1 MKHYSLRLVQ
11 GFYCDTFVQ
20 EMLSIS
26 ACFSLLSLCR
36 TKKHSVNTLN
46 YTPALVAASSGLP
59 PAGGAR
65 RGGGGRSS
73 RQSRGGDLRDL
84 LGLSS
89 SDCFPSTS
97 HTPHRSSSSPQG
109 LVDAALPGELPADLL
124 HRLTNNLVLKLHKEG
139 KRDGKR
145 VLSRKKVLQFYLKC
159 CS

>member
-1 MKHYSLRLVQ
+1 MTATFHNKSHVKHYSLKLVQ

-20 EMLSIS
+20 EMLSIRAFHS
-26 ACFSLLSLCR
+26 CFSQFSLCR
-36 TKKHSVNTLN
+36 RKKHSVNTLN

-73 RQSRGGDLRDL
+73 GQSRGGDFGDL

-97 HTPHRSSSSPQG
+97 CTPHRYSSSSQR
-109 LVDAALPGELPADLL
+109 LVDAALSGELPADLL
-124 HRLTNNLVLKLHKEG
+124 HRLTNHLVLKLHKEKEERETG
-139 KRDGKR
+139 
-145 VLSRKKVLQFYLKC
+145 
-159 CS
+159 